1 MRTTWKPLTFLLS
14 LTLFLVGC
22 NTIQV
27 LNVSYDPIDSTPPF
41 LSPKDKQPVLYINP
55 VTDNRNFALEHKDGI
70 VSWWSGRFEED
81 PLLIQKFRGL
91 DQSSWRTSKAPPEI
105 IREALETEV
114 HRFGIKITKN
124 RDSADGVINA
134 SIEKFKIT
142 DFEIP
147 TTFGGLRISVKINLE
162 LYQKNIDDPVWS
174 GMLRGTEGD
183 LNHALSMAIKQW
195 HDYPGF
201 KEALV
206 SLTEAKLK
214 E

>member
-1 MRTTWKPLTFLLS
+1 MKIKPLTFLLA

-22 NTIQV
+22 NARYV
-27 LNVSYDPIDSTPPF
+27 LNVSYDPIDSAPPF
-41 LSPKDKQPVLYINP
+41 LSPKDKQPVLYINS
-55 VTDNRNFALEHKDGI
+55 VKDNRNFALEHKDGI

-91 DQSSWRTSKAPPEI
+91 DQSSWRTSKALPEI

-114 HRFGIKITKN
+114 HRFRIKITKN

-134 SIEKFKIT
+134 SIEEFRAT
-142 DFEIP
+142 DFEMP
-147 TTFGGLRISVKINLE
+147 THLDKFPVKINLE
-162 LYQKNIDDPVWS
+162 LYQQNIDDPVWS
-174 GMLRGTEGD
+174 GILKGKQERT
-183 LNHALSMAIKQW
+183 LNLSLSMAIKQW

-206 SLTEAKLK
+206 SLKEVKLK